1 LCCHETTF
9 FEQRRS
15 SQAVRDQLQAKQ
27 VARFPFPPHDR
38 IPNLAG
44 AEQAAKRLFDLS
56 PWKNAKRGLDR
67 ETNKALLLQHIA
79 HFRQEGSRLQDL
91 LQVLP
96 QLTRD
101 QVQKL
106 LRELKSAGLVSV
118 TGKTKSSRWFP
129 GTGPVTIAPKS

>member
-1 LCCHETTF
+1 M
-9 FEQRRS
+9 
-15 SQAVRDQLQAKQ
+15 
-27 VARFPFPPHDR
+27 ARFPFPPHDR